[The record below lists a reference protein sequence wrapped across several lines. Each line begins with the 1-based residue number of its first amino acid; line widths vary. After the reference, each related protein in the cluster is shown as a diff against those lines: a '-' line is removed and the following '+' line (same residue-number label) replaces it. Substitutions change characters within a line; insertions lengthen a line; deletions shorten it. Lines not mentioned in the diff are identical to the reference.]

1 MDSFLQSN
9 KWISPDSER
18 LWKLAHKIEDRQLWA
33 GYLSEQE
40 HSIWRKALR
49 RRDTW
54 AAFLEGRGEPFET
67 GESQDN
73 TGEIVNGELK
83 TDDNGEKIADPVTT
97 AFRARVMLFE
107 FAVRKLFPPKEGDDL
122 MDFDIDDIVESSD
135 KMAEVVAE
143 KPKTRDIEE
152 DDYDDD
158 EDEPISSL
166 PVPESSNQDADSS
179 MDNIG
184 ITGYGHAKNRRHTST
199 AANQIISNRH
209 ILSHPR
215 TRPSGYA

>member
-1 MDSFLQSN
+1 MDSLPQSN
-9 KWISPDSER
+9 KSTSSDSER

-49 RRDTW
+49 KRDSWT
-54 AAFLEGRGEPFET
+54 AFLEGRGEPFET

-73 TGEIVNGELK
+73 GEIVNGVPK

-97 AFRARVMLFE
+97 AFRARVMLFD
-107 FAVRKLFPPKEGDDL
+107 FAVRKLFPSRNGDDL
-122 MDFDIDDIVESSD
+122 IDFDIDDIAESSEENGEQ
-135 KMAEVVAE
+135 AVE

-158 EDEPISSL
+158 EEEEPM
-166 PVPESSNQDADSS
+166 PVPEPSNQDADSS

-184 ITGYGHAKNRRHTST
+184 SICYGHAKDRRHTST
-199 AANQIISNRH
+199 ASNQIISNRRL
-209 ILSHPR
+209 LSHLR
-215 TRPSGYA
+215 T